1 MRVNPSHFSPNL
13 NFNNLQRIK
22 IMQKLIKVNKT
33 ELDKMV
39 LSENKDLNLIF
50 FSVRTLK
57 MQIEQLEKMLENQG
71 IGYYG
76 TDYRQVTLKDY
87 MLDENDDLVVKSQKR
102 DY

>member
-1 MRVNPSHFSPNL
+1 
-13 NFNNLQRIK
+13 
-22 IMQKLIKVNKT
+22 MQKIVKVNKS
-33 ELDKMV
+33 ELDKMI

>member
-1 MRVNPSHFSPNL
+1 
-13 NFNNLQRIK
+13 
-22 IMQKLIKVNKT
+22 MQKIVKVNKS

-39 LSENKDLNLIF
+39 LSENKDLNLIY

-76 TDYRQVTLKDY
+76 TDYKQVTLKDY
-87 MLDENDDLVVKSQKR
+87 ILDDNNDFIVQSGKR

>member
-1 MRVNPSHFSPNL
+1 
-13 NFNNLQRIK
+13 
-22 IMQKLIKVNKT
+22 MQKLIKVNKT

-76 TDYRQVTLKDY
+76 TDYKQVTLKDY
-87 MLDENDDLVVKSQKR
+87 ILDDNNDFIVQTGKR
-102 DY
+102 EY

>member
-1 MRVNPSHFSPNL
+1 
-13 NFNNLQRIK
+13 
-22 IMQKLIKVNKT
+22 MQKLIKVNKA

-39 LSENKDLNLIF
+39 LTENKDLNLIF

-71 IGYYG
+71 IGYYA
-76 TDYRQVTLKDY
+76 TDYKQVTLKDY

>member
-1 MRVNPSHFSPNL
+1 
-13 NFNNLQRIK
+13 
-22 IMQKLIKVNKT
+22 MQKLIKVNKT

-39 LSENKDLNLIF
+39 LSENKDLNLIY

-76 TDYRQVTLKDY
+76 TDYKQVTLKDY
-87 MLDENDDLVVKSQKR
+87 ILDDNNDFIVQTGKR
-102 DY
+102 EY

>member
-1 MRVNPSHFSPNL
+1 
-13 NFNNLQRIK
+13 
-22 IMQKLIKVNKT
+22 MQKIVKVNKS
-33 ELDKMV
+33 ELDKMI
-39 LSENKDLNLIF
+39 LTENKDLNLIF

-87 MLDENDDLVVKSQKR
+87 IVDDQDDIIVKSQKR

>member
-1 MRVNPSHFSPNL
+1 
-13 NFNNLQRIK
+13 
-22 IMQKLIKVNKT
+22 MQKIVKVNKT

-39 LSENKDLNLIF
+39 LSENKDLNLIY

-87 MLDENDDLVVKSQKR
+87 IVDDHDDIIVKSQKR
-102 DY
+102 AY

>member
-1 MRVNPSHFSPNL
+1 
-13 NFNNLQRIK
+13 
-22 IMQKLIKVNKT
+22 MQKIVKVNKS
-33 ELDKMV
+33 ELDIMV
-39 LSENKDLNLIF
+39 LTENKDLNLIF

-76 TDYRQVTLKDY
+76 TDYKQVTLKDY
-87 MLDENDDLVVKSQKR
+87 ILDDNNDFIVQTGKR

>member
-1 MRVNPSHFSPNL
+1 
-13 NFNNLQRIK
+13 
-22 IMQKLIKVNKT
+22 MQKIVKVNKS
-33 ELDKMV
+33 ELDKMI

-76 TDYRQVTLKDY
+76 TDYKQVTLKDY
-87 MLDENDDLVVKSQKR
+87 ILDDNNDFIVQTGKR

>member
-1 MRVNPSHFSPNL
+1 
-13 NFNNLQRIK
+13 
-22 IMQKLIKVNKT
+22 MQKLIKVNKT

-71 IGYYG
+71 I
-76 TDYRQVTLKDY
+76 
-87 MLDENDDLVVKSQKR
+87 
-102 DY
+102 

>member
-1 MRVNPSHFSPNL
+1 
-13 NFNNLQRIK
+13 
-22 IMQKLIKVNKT
+22 MQKIVKVNKT

-39 LSENKDLNLIF
+39 LTENKDLNLIF

-76 TDYRQVTLKDY
+76 TDYKQVTLKDY
-87 MLDENDDLVVKSQKR
+87 ILDDNNDFIVQTGKR

>member
-1 MRVNPSHFSPNL
+1 
-13 NFNNLQRIK
+13 
-22 IMQKLIKVNKT
+22 MQKLIKVNKT

-39 LSENKDLNLIF
+39 LTENKDLNLIF

-76 TDYRQVTLKDY
+76 TDYKQVTLKDY
-87 MLDENDDLVVKSQKR
+87 ILDDNNDFIVQTGKR

>member
-1 MRVNPSHFSPNL
+1 
-13 NFNNLQRIK
+13 
-22 IMQKLIKVNKT
+22 MQKIVKVNKS
-33 ELDKMV
+33 ELDKMI
-39 LSENKDLNLIF
+39 LTENKDLNLIF

-76 TDYRQVTLKDY
+76 TDYKQVTLKDY
-87 MLDENDDLVVKSQKR
+87 ILDDNNDFIVQTGKR

>member
-1 MRVNPSHFSPNL
+1 
-13 NFNNLQRIK
+13 
-22 IMQKLIKVNKT
+22 MQKIVKVNKT

-39 LSENKDLNLIF
+39 LSENKDLNLIY

-87 MLDENDDLVVKSQKR
+87 IVDDQDDIIVKSQKR

>member
-1 MRVNPSHFSPNL
+1 
-13 NFNNLQRIK
+13 
-22 IMQKLIKVNKT
+22 MQKLIKVNKT

-87 MLDENDDLVVKSQKR
+87 IVDDQDDIIVKSQKR

>member
-1 MRVNPSHFSPNL
+1 
-13 NFNNLQRIK
+13 
-22 IMQKLIKVNKT
+22 MQKIVKVNKS
-33 ELDKMV
+33 ELDKMI
-39 LSENKDLNLIF
+39 LTENKDLNLIF

-57 MQIEQLEKMLENQG
+57 MQIEQLEKLLENQG

-87 MLDENDDLVVKSQKR
+87 IVDDQDDIIVKSQKR

>member
-1 MRVNPSHFSPNL
+1 
-13 NFNNLQRIK
+13 
-22 IMQKLIKVNKT
+22 MQKLIKVNKT
-33 ELDKMV
+33 ELDKMI

-76 TDYRQVTLKDY
+76 TDYKQVTLKDY
-87 MLDENDDLVVKSQKR
+87 ILDDNNDFIVQTGKR

>member
-1 MRVNPSHFSPNL
+1 
-13 NFNNLQRIK
+13 
-22 IMQKLIKVNKT
+22 
-33 ELDKMV
+33 
-39 LSENKDLNLIF
+39 
-50 FSVRTLK
+50 

-87 MLDENDDLVVKSQKR
+87 ILDDNNDFIVQTGKR

>member
-1 MRVNPSHFSPNL
+1 
-13 NFNNLQRIK
+13 
-22 IMQKLIKVNKT
+22 MQKIVKVNKS

-39 LSENKDLNLIF
+39 LTENKDLNLIF

-76 TDYRQVTLKDY
+76 TDHRQVTLKDY
-87 MLDENDDLVVKSQKR
+87 IVDDQDDIIVKSQKR

>member
-1 MRVNPSHFSPNL
+1 
-13 NFNNLQRIK
+13 
-22 IMQKLIKVNKT
+22 MQKIVKVNKS

-39 LSENKDLNLIF
+39 LTENKDLNLIF

-76 TDYRQVTLKDY
+76 TDYKQVTLKDY
-87 MLDENDDLVVKSQKR
+87 IHDDNNDFIVQTGKR

>member
-1 MRVNPSHFSPNL
+1 
-13 NFNNLQRIK
+13 
-22 IMQKLIKVNKT
+22 MQKIVKVNKS

-39 LSENKDLNLIF
+39 LTENKDLNLIF

-87 MLDENDDLVVKSQKR
+87 ILDDNNDFIVQTGKR

>member
-1 MRVNPSHFSPNL
+1 
-13 NFNNLQRIK
+13 
-22 IMQKLIKVNKT
+22 MQKIVKVNKT

-39 LSENKDLNLIF
+39 LSENKDLNLIY

-87 MLDENDDLVVKSQKR
+87 IFDDQDDIIVKSQKR

>member
-1 MRVNPSHFSPNL
+1 
-13 NFNNLQRIK
+13 
-22 IMQKLIKVNKT
+22 MQKLIKVNKT

-76 TDYRQVTLKDY
+76 TDYKQVTLKDY
-87 MLDENDDLVVKSQKR
+87 ILDDNNDFIVQTGKR